1 MIYKPPIEDIIF
13 LLREWIGIKNI
24 NQLVGYEDL
33 SIEDIE
39 FILSEAG
46 KFCNSKLLPLNS
58 IGDEIGVTLKDG
70 KVVTPPGFKEAYKL
84 YIESGWTGIDAN
96 VEHGG
101 NGLPKLVQFYFDEM
115 LSACNLAFKLYS
127 ELSHGAYQLLLNS
140 ATKEVKDL
148 YLPKLASGTWSG
160 TMCLTEPHCGTDL
173 SLIKT
178 RATLQNGK
186 YLINGTKIFITSGDQ
201 DLTENI
207 LHMVLAR
214 IDNAPEGSRG
224 ISVFLVS
231 RNHINQGQATAE
243 LNGVSVG
250 SIEKKMGIKGSATC
264 VLNFDNAEGILIGEE
279 NRGLAAMFTM
289 MNAERITVG
298 IQGLGFADIAYQ
310 NACNYAR
317 ERLQSK
323 VPGIKRT
330 NKNAD
335 PIIEQP
341 EIKKMLLRMRC
352 QVEGGRALATYVG
365 HYVDVMQK
373 SQNDTEKKYA
383 DNLVS
388 LLTPVVKS
396 YLSDLG
402 MESTL
407 AAQQVFGGHGFVHD
421 YGMEQLVRDCRITT
435 IYEGTNEVQAADLV
449 FRKLMINHGS
459 LIKEFIQDWENK
471 LSQDVAFKSS
481 KALLVNNKTKDSF
494 GRFKAVTD
502 IIIEQVNTQTLH
514 AMANAT
520 EYMRYFSLNI
530 ISLLW
535 ADILATIDEKQ
546 GSFYDNKRKL
556 GVFYVLYV
564 LPETLGIEEKIVNGA
579 AAITDFESKDFG
591 N

>member
-70 KVVTPPGFKEAYKL
+70 KVVTPPGFKDAYKL

-101 NGLPKLVQFYFDEM
+101 SGLPKLVQFYFDEM

-471 LSQDVAFKSS
+471 LSQGVAFKSS

>member
-13 LLREWIGIKNI
+13 LIKEWIGIKNI
-24 NQLVGYEDL
+24 NHLVGYEDL

-46 KFCNSKLLPLNS
+46 KFCNSQLLPLNS
-58 IGDEIGVTLKDG
+58 IGDEIGVKLKDG
-70 KVVTPPGFKEAYKL
+70 KVVTPPGFKVAYKL

-101 NGLPKLVQFYFDEM
+101 SGLPKLVQFYFDEM

-471 LSQDVAFKSS
+471 LSQGVAYKSS

-546 GSFYDNKRKL
+546 GGFYDNKRKL

>member
-13 LLREWIGIKNI
+13 LIKEWIGIKNI
-24 NQLVGYEDL
+24 NHLVGYEDL

-46 KFCNSKLLPLNS
+46 KFCNSQLLPLNS

-70 KVVTPPGFKEAYKL
+70 KVMTPPGFKDAYKL

-101 NGLPKLVQFYFDEM
+101 SGLPKLVQFYFDEM

-471 LSQDVAFKSS
+471 LSQGVAYKSS

>member
-70 KVVTPPGFKEAYKL
+70 KVLTPPGFKDAYKL

-101 NGLPKLVQFYFDEM
+101 SGLPKLVQFYFDEM

-231 RNHINQGQATAE
+231 RNHINQEQATAE

-341 EIKKMLLRMRC
+341 EIKKMLLLMRC

-373 SQNDTEKKYA
+373 SQNDTKKKYA

-546 GSFYDNKRKL
+546 GDFYDNKRKL

>member
-1 MIYKPPIEDIIF
+1 MIYKPPIKDIVF

-24 NQLVGYEDL
+24 NHLTGYEDL

-46 KFCNSKLLPLNS
+46 KFCNSELLPLNS
-58 IGDEIGVTLKDG
+58 VGDEIGVKLNDG
-70 KVVTPPGFKEAYKL
+70 KVTTPPGFKEAYKL

-101 NGLPKLVQFYFDEM
+101 SGLPKLVQFYFDEM

-140 ATKEVKDL
+140 ASKEVKDL
-148 YLPKLASGTWSG
+148 YLPKLASGAWSG
-160 TMCLTEPHCGTDL
+160 TMCLTEPQCGTDL

-178 RATLQNGK
+178 RATLENGK

-207 LHMVLAR
+207 LHMVLAK
-214 IDNAPEGSRG
+214 IDGAPEGSKG
-224 ISVFLVS
+224 ISVFLVP
-231 RNHINQGQATAE
+231 RNNINQGQATAE

-310 NACNYAR
+310 NAYNYAR

-323 VPGIKRT
+323 VPGIKRA
-330 NKNAD
+330 NKKAD
-335 PIIEQP
+335 PILEQP
-341 EIKKMLLRMRC
+341 EIKKILLRMRC
-352 QVEGGRALATYVG
+352 QIEGGRALATHVG

-373 SQNDTEKKYA
+373 SKNDTEKQYA

-449 FRKLMINHGS
+449 FRKLMIKNGS
-459 LIKEFIQDWENK
+459 LIKNFIQHWESK
-471 LSQDVAFKSS
+471 LSHGASLKST
-481 KALLVNNKTKDSF
+481 KALLVNQKTQQSF
-494 GRFKAVTD
+494 DRFKAITNV
-502 IIIEQVNTQTLH
+502 IVEQASSKTLH
-514 AMANAT
+514 AMSNAT
-520 EYMRYFSLNI
+520 DYMRYFSLNI
-530 ISLLW
+530 VALLW
-535 ADILATIDEKQ
+535 SDILATIDERQ
-546 GSFYDNKRKL
+546 GNFYDNKRKL
-556 GVFYVLYV
+556 AVFFILNV
-564 LPETLGIEEKIVNGA
+564 LPETLSIEEKIVNGA
-579 AAITDFESKDFG
+579 KAVTDFATSDFD

>member
-58 IGDEIGVTLKDG
+58 IGDEIGVKLKDG
-70 KVVTPPGFKEAYKL
+70 KVVTPPGFKDAYKL

-101 NGLPKLVQFYFDEM
+101 SGLPKLVQFYFDEM

-231 RNHINQGQATAE
+231 RNHINQGQATSE

-310 NACNYAR
+310 NACNYAC

-471 LSQDVAFKSS
+471 LSQGVAFKSS

-556 GVFYVLYV
+556 GVFYVLYI

>member
-58 IGDEIGVTLKDG
+58 IGDEIGVKLKDG
-70 KVVTPPGFKEAYKL
+70 KVVTPPGFKVAYKL

-101 NGLPKLVQFYFDEM
+101 SGLPKLVQFYFDEM

-310 NACNYAR
+310 NACNYAC

-373 SQNDTEKKYA
+373 SQNDTAKKYA

-471 LSQDVAFKSS
+471 LSQGVAFKSS

>member
-46 KFCNSKLLPLNS
+46 KFCNSQLLPLNS

-70 KVVTPPGFKEAYKL
+70 KVMTPPGFKDAYKL

-101 NGLPKLVQFYFDEM
+101 SGLPKLVQFYFDEM

-471 LSQDVAFKSS
+471 LSQGVAYKSS

-546 GSFYDNKRKL
+546 GGFYDNKRKL

>member
-1 MIYKPPIEDIIF
+1 
-13 LLREWIGIKNI
+13 
-24 NQLVGYEDL
+24 
-33 SIEDIE
+33 
-39 FILSEAG
+39 
-46 KFCNSKLLPLNS
+46 
-58 IGDEIGVTLKDG
+58 
-70 KVVTPPGFKEAYKL
+70 
-84 YIESGWTGIDAN
+84 
-96 VEHGG
+96 
-101 NGLPKLVQFYFDEM
+101 M

-341 EIKKMLLRMRC
+341 EIKKMLLLMRC

>member
-70 KVVTPPGFKEAYKL
+70 KVVTPPGFKDAYKL

-101 NGLPKLVQFYFDEM
+101 SGLPKLVQFYFDEM

-127 ELSHGAYQLLLNS
+127 ELSHGTYQLLLNS

-231 RNHINQGQATAE
+231 RNHINQEQATAE

-502 IIIEQVNTQTLH
+502 IIVEQVNTQTLH

>member
-58 IGDEIGVTLKDG
+58 IGDEIGVKLKDG
-70 KVVTPPGFKEAYKL
+70 KVVTPPGFKVAYKL

-101 NGLPKLVQFYFDEM
+101 SGLPKLVQFYFDEM

-231 RNHINQGQATAE
+231 RNHINQGQATSE

-310 NACNYAR
+310 NACNYAC

-323 VPGIKRT
+323 VPGIERT

-373 SQNDTEKKYA
+373 SQNDTAKKYA

-471 LSQDVAFKSS
+471 LSQGVAFKSS

>member
-58 IGDEIGVTLKDG
+58 IGDEIGVKLKDG
-70 KVVTPPGFKEAYKL
+70 KVVTPPGFKDAYKL

-101 NGLPKLVQFYFDEM
+101 SGLPKLVQFYFDEM

>member
-70 KVVTPPGFKEAYKL
+70 KVMTPPGFKDAYKL

-101 NGLPKLVQFYFDEM
+101 SGLPKLVQFYFDEM

-243 LNGVSVG
+243 LNGV
-250 SIEKKMGIKGSATC
+250 
-264 VLNFDNAEGILIGEE
+264 
-279 NRGLAAMFTM
+279 
-289 MNAERITVG
+289 
-298 IQGLGFADIAYQ
+298 
-310 NACNYAR
+310 
-317 ERLQSK
+317 
-323 VPGIKRT
+323 
-330 NKNAD
+330 
-335 PIIEQP
+335 
-341 EIKKMLLRMRC
+341 
-352 QVEGGRALATYVG
+352 
-365 HYVDVMQK
+365 
-373 SQNDTEKKYA
+373 
-383 DNLVS
+383 
-388 LLTPVVKS
+388 
-396 YLSDLG
+396 
-402 MESTL
+402 
-407 AAQQVFGGHGFVHD
+407 
-421 YGMEQLVRDCRITT
+421 
-435 IYEGTNEVQAADLV
+435 
-449 FRKLMINHGS
+449 
-459 LIKEFIQDWENK
+459 
-471 LSQDVAFKSS
+471 
-481 KALLVNNKTKDSF
+481 
-494 GRFKAVTD
+494 
-502 IIIEQVNTQTLH
+502 
-514 AMANAT
+514 
-520 EYMRYFSLNI
+520 
-530 ISLLW
+530 
-535 ADILATIDEKQ
+535 
-546 GSFYDNKRKL
+546 
-556 GVFYVLYV
+556 
-564 LPETLGIEEKIVNGA
+564 
-579 AAITDFESKDFG
+579 
-591 N
+591 

>member
-58 IGDEIGVTLKDG
+58 IGDEIGVKLKDG
-70 KVVTPPGFKEAYKL
+70 KVVTPPGFKVAYKL

-101 NGLPKLVQFYFDEM
+101 SGLPKLVQFYFDEM

-310 NACNYAR
+310 NACNYAC

-471 LSQDVAFKSS
+471 LSQGVAFKSS

>member
-58 IGDEIGVTLKDG
+58 IGDEIGVKLKDG
-70 KVVTPPGFKEAYKL
+70 KVVTPPGFKDAYKL

-101 NGLPKLVQFYFDEM
+101 SGLPKLVQFYFDEM

-310 NACNYAR
+310 NACNYAC

-556 GVFYVLYV
+556 GVFYVLYI

>member
-13 LLREWIGIKNI
+13 LIKEWIGIKNI
-24 NQLVGYEDL
+24 NHLVGYEDL

-46 KFCNSKLLPLNS
+46 KFCNSQLLPLNS

-70 KVVTPPGFKEAYKL
+70 KVMTPPGFKDAYKL

-101 NGLPKLVQFYFDEM
+101 SGLPKLVQFYFDEM

-471 LSQDVAFKSS
+471 LSQGVAYKSS

-546 GSFYDNKRKL
+546 GGFYDNKRKL

>member
-70 KVVTPPGFKEAYKL
+70 KVVTPPGFKDAYKL

-101 NGLPKLVQFYFDEM
+101 SGLPKLVQFYFDEM

-535 ADILATIDEKQ
+535 ADILVTIDEKQ
-546 GSFYDNKRKL
+546 GDFYDNKRKL
-556 GVFYVLYV
+556 GVFYVVYV

>member
-58 IGDEIGVTLKDG
+58 IGDEIGVKLKDG
-70 KVVTPPGFKEAYKL
+70 KVVTPPGFKDAYKL

-101 NGLPKLVQFYFDEM
+101 SGLPKLVQFYFDEM

-310 NACNYAR
+310 NACNYAC

-471 LSQDVAFKSS
+471 LSQGVAFKSS

-556 GVFYVLYV
+556 GVFYVLYI

>member
-46 KFCNSKLLPLNS
+46 KFCNSQLLPLNS

-70 KVVTPPGFKEAYKL
+70 KVMTPPGFKDAYKL

-101 NGLPKLVQFYFDEM
+101 SGLPKLVQFYFDEM

-231 RNHINQGQATAE
+231 RNHIKQGQATAE

>member
-70 KVVTPPGFKEAYKL
+70 KVVTPPGFKDAYKL

-101 NGLPKLVQFYFDEM
+101 SGLPKLVQFYFDEM

>member
-33 SIEDIE
+33 SIEDID

-58 IGDEIGVTLKDG
+58 IGDEIGVILKDG
-70 KVVTPPGFKEAYKL
+70 KVVTPPGFKDAYKL

-101 NGLPKLVQFYFDEM
+101 SGLPKLVQFYFDEM

-471 LSQDVAFKSS
+471 LSQGVAFKSS

-556 GVFYVLYV
+556 GVFYVLYI

>member
-1 MIYKPPIEDIIF
+1 M
-13 LLREWIGIKNI
+13 
-24 NQLVGYEDL
+24 
-33 SIEDIE
+33 
-39 FILSEAG
+39 SEAG

-70 KVVTPPGFKEAYKL
+70 KVVTPPGFKDAYKL

-101 NGLPKLVQFYFDEM
+101 SGLPKLVQFYFDEM

-341 EIKKMLLRMRC
+341 EIKKMLLLMRC

-494 GRFKAVTD
+494 GRFKAVTE

-546 GSFYDNKRKL
+546 GGFYDNKRKL

>member
-58 IGDEIGVTLKDG
+58 IGDEIGVKLKDG
-70 KVVTPPGFKEAYKL
+70 KVVTPPGFKDAYKL

-101 NGLPKLVQFYFDEM
+101 SGLPKLVQFYFDEM

-231 RNHINQGQATAE
+231 RNHINQGQATSE

-310 NACNYAR
+310 NACNYAC

-373 SQNDTEKKYA
+373 SQNDTAKKYA

-471 LSQDVAFKSS
+471 LSQGVAFKSS